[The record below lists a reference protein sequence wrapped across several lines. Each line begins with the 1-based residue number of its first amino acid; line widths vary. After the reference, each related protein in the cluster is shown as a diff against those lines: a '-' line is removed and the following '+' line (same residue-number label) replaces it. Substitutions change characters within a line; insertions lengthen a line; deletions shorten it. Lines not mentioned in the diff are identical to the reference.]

1 MINSTQIE
9 KIASIGS
16 LACEAYADDDFE
28 RLILR
33 QIQALLDTDGGVFYN
48 ISGLPAAVTFGDNY
62 CVDIDPEYAN
72 YYKEYY
78 HEQDPLLNYLFKR
91 PHKSFFSSI
100 STLHAIEDL
109 DEYQNSEYYKDFL
122 RPQNI
127 HTSIIFT
134 LGNNN
139 GLMGLFGFQRPFN
152 KTPYNRDSHLLAQ
165 LLAPY
170 LILAL
175 ESRQMQRAKSQVQS
189 NLSLTKRQMDIAKY
203 IIMGLRNHEI
213 AAQLGIKVKTVEC
226 HLTSIYQQ
234 THTRNRVMLARAL
247 ADILPM

>member
-1 MINSTQIE
+1 MIDSAQIE
-9 KIASIGS
+9 KITSIGS
-16 LACEAYADDDFE
+16 WACEAYADDDFE

-33 QIQALLDTDGGVFYN
+33 KIQALLETEGGVFYDM
-48 ISGLPAAVTFGDNY
+48 SGSPRSAAFGDNY
-62 CVDIDPEYAN
+62 CVDIDPEYAG

-78 HEQDPLLNYLFKR
+78 HEQDPLLNHLFR
-91 PHKSFFSSI
+91 RTNKSFFNSI
-100 STLHAIEDL
+100 STLSAIDDI

-134 LGNNN
+134 LGNNR

-152 KTPYNRDSHLLAQ
+152 KTPYNRDSHLMAQ

-175 ESRQMQRAKSQVQS
+175 ENRQAEQAKSQAQAD
-189 NLSLTKRQMDIAKY
+189 LSLTKRQMDIAKY

-247 ADILPM
+247 AEILPL